1 MWDVMGFV
9 GIVALVGVVFYF
21 LSRLI
26 GSEQARDRS
35 REYRDDSGS
44 GSEMMY

>member
-1 MWDVMGFV
+1 MWDLMGFV
-9 GIVALVGVVFYF
+9 GVVSLVGVTFYF

-26 GSEQARDRS
+26 GSEQGRDRS
-35 REYRDDSGS
+35 GEGRGDSGS

>member
-9 GIVALVGVVFYF
+9 GVVSLVAVTFYF

-35 REYRDDSGS
+35 GEPRNDSGS

>member
-9 GIVALVGVVFYF
+9 GVVSLVAVTFYF

-35 REYRDDSGS
+35 RDYRDDSGS
-44 GSEMMY
+44 GGEMMY